1 MMTEALAQALKS
13 RQSWLAMLGGQE
25 CYFCQAGDAA
35 RARVA
40 L

>member
-1 MMTEALAQALKS
+1 MTRDAHAQALKS
-13 RQSWLAMLGGQE
+13 RQSWLAKLGGQE